1 MVAQLCKNFAYNPMG
16 ALHVKLKKASLNIL
30 LLE

>member
-1 MVAQLCKNFAYNPMG
+1 MVAQLCKNFAYA
-16 ALHVKLKKASLNIL
+16 ALATLQGEVKKASLNIL